1 MQRGYVM
8 FALKIIRIPKDPYL
22 GALSIPLSVTDY
34 INSAKG
40 RARTERAIGMLLLQ
54 DALGRLGTESFNID
68 ILPSGKPILRNSN
81 LHFSISHAGGLCAL
95 ALSDTPVGIDLQ
107 DTESVSKISNLNS
120 FAKRFFATDEYQVFM
135 QEPTPE
141 QLCRIWT
148 RKEALCKLLGRQLNS
163 SLSSL
168 SSFDY
173 PDVKFETRWA
183 SIEKSFFLTIAKKQ

>member
-1 MQRGYVM
+1 M
-8 FALKIIRIPKDPYL
+8 FELKIIRISEDCPL

-40 RARTERAIGMLLLQ
+40 HARTERAVGMLLLQ
-54 DALGRLGTESFNID
+54 NALSEHGITSFNID
-68 ILPSGKPILRNSN
+68 VLPSGKPILRGSE

-120 FAKRFFATDEYQVFM
+120 FAKRFFAPDEYLAFTE
-135 QEPTPE
+135 EPTPE

-148 RKEALCKLLGRQLNS
+148 RKEALAKLLGRPLNT

-173 PDVKFETRWA
+173 PNVIFETRRA
-183 SIEKSFFLTIAKKQ
+183 SLEKDFFLTIAKKQ